1 MNAPIKI
8 SLLSAGVVGAVVGI
22 LSFQKTI
29 AQPPAGLDMPD
40 QFVPSV
46 EEDISEISD
55 ADGFDTLYVSITTSI
70 KFLSDNELITPEK
83 SKELT
88 SKLYAAY
95 VPVFCERSKRY
106 FRQSDW
112 SESEL
117 NRILLHSNCLTNT
130 DKKQG
135 LGLSTEMKEDL
146 GTLRN
151 VVRDYYA
158 AVRAASVG
166 SFRSLEHSK
175 SKINAAKDALKKE
188 YIPNCTWLKT
198 KLENVPKVLS
208 DKHYDY
214 IERQVD
220 ELSSYRQLSPKEF
233 TSRHDDVISQ
243 INEYDSSQA
252 KEIYGALRVRST
264 ESLRGK
270 AKEWE
275 RKANWDQDWLNQYS
289 RH

>member
-40 QFVPSV
+40 QFAPSV
-46 EEDISEISD
+46 EEDINKISD
-55 ADGFDTLYVSITTSI
+55 ADGFDTLFVSITTSI
-70 KFLSDNELITPEK
+70 KFLADNELITPEK

-88 SKLYAAY
+88 SELYAAY

-117 NRILLHSNCLTNT
+117 NGIRLHSKFLTNT

-135 LGLSTEMKEDL
+135 LGLSLEMKQDL

-151 VVRDYYA
+151 VVGDYYA
-158 AVRAASVG
+158 AVKAAKVG

-175 SKINAAKDALKKE
+175 QKISAAKDALQKE

-198 KLENVPKVLS
+198 KLENVPKTLS

-220 ELSSYRQLSPKEF
+220 KLSSHRQNSPQEF
-233 TSRHDDVISQ
+233 SALYDDVISK

-252 KEIYGALRVRST
+252 KEIYGASRVRST

-270 AKEWE
+270 AWEWY
-275 RKANWDQDWLNQYS
+275 RKANEDTDWQIRYS

>member
-40 QFVPSV
+40 QFAPSV
-46 EEDISEISD
+46 EEDINKISD
-55 ADGFDTLYVSITTSI
+55 ADGFDTLFVSITTSI
-70 KFLSDNELITPEK
+70 KFLTDNELITLEK

-88 SKLYAAY
+88 SELYAAY

-106 FRQSDW
+106 FSQSDW

-117 NRILLHSNCLTNT
+117 NRILLHSNYLTNT

-135 LGLSTEMKEDL
+135 LGLSLEMKQDL

-151 VVRDYYA
+151 VVRDYYEAVKA
-158 AVRAASVG
+158 AKVG

-175 SKINAAKDALKKE
+175 QKISAAKDALQKE

-198 KLENVPKVLS
+198 KLENVPKTLS
-208 DKHYDY
+208 DKHYDFLS
-214 IERQVD
+214 RQVD

-233 TSRHDDVISQ
+233 MSRYDDVIRQ
-243 INEYDSSQA
+243 IDEYDSFQA
-252 KEIYGALRVRST
+252 KEIYGTSEVMST
-264 ESLRGK
+264 ISLRGK
-270 AKEWE
+270 ASEWE
-275 RKANWDQDWLNQYS
+275 DKANRDQDWLNQYS
-289 RH
+289 WR

>member
-40 QFVPSV
+40 QFVLSV

-55 ADGFDTLYVSITTSI
+55 TDGFDTLYVSITTSI
-70 KFLSDNELITPEK
+70 KFLADNELITPEK

-117 NRILLHSNCLTNT
+117 NRILLHSNYLTNT

-135 LGLSTEMKEDL
+135 LGLSTEKKEDL

-151 VVRDYYA
+151 AVRDYYA
-158 AVRAASVG
+158 AVRAAHVG

-175 SKINAAKDALKKE
+175 QKISAAKDALRKE
-188 YIPNCTWLKT
+188 YIPNCTWLKI
-198 KLENVPKVLS
+198 KLENVPKTLS

-214 IERQVD
+214 IESQVD

-233 TSRHDDVISQ
+233 MSRYDDVIRQ
-243 INEYDSSQA
+243 IDEYDSSRA
-252 KEIYGALRVRST
+252 KEIYGTSEVMSTISLRV
-264 ESLRGK
+264 K
-270 AKEWE
+270 AREWE
-275 RKANWDQDWLNQYS
+275 RKANWDQDWLNQYTM
-289 RH
+289 R

>member
-1 MNAPIKI
+1 MNTPIKI

-70 KFLSDNELITPEK
+70 KLLADNELITPEK

-117 NRILLHSNCLTNT
+117 NRILLHSNYLTNT

-135 LGLSTEMKEDL
+135 LGLSPEKKQDL

-158 AVRAASVG
+158 AVKAASVG

-175 SKINAAKDALKKE
+175 TKINAAKDALKKE
-188 YIPNCTWLKT
+188 YIPNCTWLKN
-198 KLENVPKVLS
+198 KLENVPKTLS
-208 DKHYDY
+208 NKHYDY

-220 ELSSYRQLSPKEF
+220 KLSFHRQISPQEF
-233 TSRHDDVISQ
+233 RTLYDDVISQ
-243 INEYDSSQA
+243 IDEYDSSQA

-270 AKEWE
+270 ALEWY
-275 RKANWDQDWLNQYS
+275 RKANEDTD
-289 RH
+289 